1 MLNENTTFPFME
13 VYMKTYQIV
22 NRIYVKKKSKIEF
35 WGKILNVFIILF
47 LLFVLFQLS
56 MGESIKDVF
65 GPSIPLLA
73 AACYAKTRCHAASGY
88 ESAALEIT
96 FGPEELQM
104 VYPAI
109 NRNDGGGVRKESIQV
124 DKTGLEKI
132 MYSDELKSIRILAK
146 AIVDVEYEKDHK
158 KSTIDERLHNQSSEY
173 IIYLPYNQA
182 NEIVEEIE
190 NSFGLTVE
198 RVG

>member
-1 MLNENTTFPFME
+1 
-13 VYMKTYQIV
+13 MKTYQIV

-35 WGKILNVFIILF
+35 WGKILNVFIILS
-47 LLFVLFQLS
+47 LLFGLFELS
-56 MGESIKDVF
+56 MGESIKEVF

-73 AACYAKTRCHAASGY
+73 AVCYAKSRCHPASGY

-96 FGPEELQM
+96 VGPEELQM
-104 VYPAI
+104 VYPAV
-109 NRNDGGGVRKESIQV
+109 NRNDGGGVRREMIQV
-124 DKTGLEKI
+124 YKSGLEKI

-146 AIVDVEYEKDHK
+146 AIVDVEYEKNHK

-173 IIYLPYNQA
+173 IIYLPYSQA

-190 NSFGLTVE
+190 NNLGLAIE